1 MEIDVYAA
9 AGAELWVGESKW
21 WKDRKVGCNDIQIL
35 NKKVEQVR
43 HFRGDGLKTLRIWF
57 FSYSGFTHEAQK
69 FMQENDMLWSSQ
81 KELNDLLNYAGLR
94 RLPEI

>member
-9 AGAELWVGESKW
+9 AGSELWIGESKW
-21 WKDRKVGCNDIQIL
+21 WKDRKVGLNDVKVL
-35 NKKVEQVR
+35 SKKAEQVR
-43 HFRGDGLKTLRIWF
+43 CFRGEGLKALRIWF
-57 FSYSGFTHEAQK
+57 FSYSDFTKEAHE